1 MAYQNPADRWPH
13 LNREAEYRV
22 LLPAAVQAVAV
33 LVEAARPG
41 WGERLTGPEIEAA
54 PARWPLGVGPDP
66 QTPAGQWIALYRDL
80 RTLLDTCT
88 QAPDPELRSAERLV
102 STLSQAVWAGS
113 QGDWDSAVHRTKR
126 ALLDS
131 WQFTGIPR

>member
-1 MAYQNPADRWPH
+1 MAHQNPADRWPH
-13 LNREAEYRV
+13 LNREAEYRA

-54 PARWPLGVGPDP
+54 PARWPLDVGPDP

-88 QAPDPELRSAERLV
+88 QDPEPELLAAERLV
-102 STLSQAVWAGS
+102 NLLSQAVWVGS
-113 QGDWDSAVHRTKR
+113 QGEWLAAGQRTKR
-126 ALLDS
+126 ALLSS
-131 WQFTGIPR
+131 WKATGFRP